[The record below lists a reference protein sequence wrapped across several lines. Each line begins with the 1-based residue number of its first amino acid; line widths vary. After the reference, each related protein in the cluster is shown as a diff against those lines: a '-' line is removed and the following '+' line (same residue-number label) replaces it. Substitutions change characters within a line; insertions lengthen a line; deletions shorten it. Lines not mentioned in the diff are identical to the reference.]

1 MRMQTLTSQEGSDGM
16 RMQTQEGSDDQP
28 TQTQSKEIT
37 VISDVCTVNN
47 GSTKTYTQHPY
58 VAYKIK
64 SSHHAV
70 AASLHIMLK
79 HMADMHSLMLEVIGE
94 KYNIPYD
101 DMVDALHNDPRIQ
114 KMIVEPTVHSLNYFT
129 QEDLDTFQKKI
140 EDSTVESLSAG
151 VEGLA
156 LDSSSAEVL
165 EPKKTRRIL
174 KKPTIIQAAPA
185 LASAPE
191 SEQVEEPIPVSDPPK
206 KKIIRKKAVVA
217 PPSDQ

>member
-1 MRMQTLTSQEGSDGM
+1 
-16 RMQTQEGSDDQP
+16 MQTQA
-28 TQTQSKEIT
+28 KEIT

-101 DMVDALHNDPRIQ
+101 DMVDALHDDPRIQ

-129 QEDLDTFQKKI
+129 QEDLDAFQKKT
-140 EDSTVESLSAG
+140 EDSTTALESLSAG
-151 VEGLA
+151 VEGIALA
-156 LDSSSAEVL
+156 QATEPTEPV

-174 KKPTIIQAAPA
+174 KKPTIIQALPTDPA
-185 LASAPE
+185 GPANPT
-191 SEQVEEPIPVSDPPK
+191 PVSDSQK
-206 KKIIRKKAVVA
+206 KKIIRKKPAVAAA
-217 PPSDQ
+217 PEQ

>member
-1 MRMQTLTSQEGSDGM
+1 MSDTLTPQEESD
-16 RMQTQEGSDDQP
+16 T
-28 TQTQSKEIT
+28 KEIT
-37 VISDVCTVNN
+37 VINDVCIINN
-47 GSTKTYTQHPY
+47 GSTRTYTQHPY

-79 HMADMHSLMLEVIGE
+79 HMADMHSLILEVIGE

-101 DMVDALHNDPRIQ
+101 DMVEALHNDLRIQ
-114 KMIVEPTVHSLNYFT
+114 KMMVEPAVHSLNYFT
-129 QEDLDTFQKKI
+129 QEDLDAFQKKT
-140 EDSTVESLSAG
+140 EDSTVDSLSAG
-151 VEGLA
+151 VEGLS
-156 LDSSSAEVL
+156 LTPPTTSVAEQETA

-174 KKPTIIQAAPA
+174 KKPTIIQTAPA

-206 KKIIRKKAVVA
+206 KKIIRKKVVL
-217 PPSDQ
+217 PTDQ

>member
-1 MRMQTLTSQEGSDGM
+1 MSDAP
-16 RMQTQEGSDDQP
+16 QIQP
-28 TQTQSKEIT
+28 KEIT

-64 SSHHAV
+64 STHHAV

-129 QEDLDTFQKKI
+129 QEDLDTFQKKT
-140 EDSTVESLSAG
+140 EDSTAALDPADSLSAS
-151 VEGLA
+151 VEGLT
-156 LDSSSAEVL
+156 LDSSSAA

-185 LASAPE
+185 PAPAP
-191 SEQVEEPIPVSDPPK
+191 VEEPIPVSDPPK
-206 KKIIRKKAVVA
+206 KKIIRKKAAAA
-217 PPSDQ
+217 PPTDQ